1 MDNESTA
8 DRTRWL
14 QKRIVPVLA
23 TLALVLLTFWV
34 WKQRASLSF
43 PAPPLTVPTP
53 ASQQWLRLSAPFDG
67 KIHALIVEDPN
78 GARLLYAGT
87 DGGVFKSEDA
97 GQTWI
102 ACNNG
107 LEDRLI
113 RALAMD
119 PDNPNILYAGTWN
132 GRVYVSMDGGNQWE
146 QRSEQLPPYE
156 IRALYV
162 HTFEPN
168 RLYVATPTGVFTST
182 DHGQH
187 WFPAADFTSTL
198 RCMAMDPERP
208 NTLYV
213 GTSTYGIY
221 KSMDGALTWFPL
233 PYNDPID
240 VSALVVPYRAPYT
253 AYAISRG
260 KVYKTEEGG
269 NFWRYMD
276 SYRDSAIARCLAV
289 NPKNPQEVYVGLQD
303 GLYKSVDGRKSW
315 FRSDTGLRG
324 PDEKPVDVQIIVVDP
339 IDTNIV
345 YACSDNK
352 LFVSQDAGN
361 TWELR
366 STIEASNLA
375 RVLAL
380 QADPKD
386 GRTFYASIAGGGM
399 YKTTNGG
406 KEWQHIG
413 EEDPFALIRSFLQV
427 TAIAV
432 NSLDSS
438 IIYASTV
445 EGLVLKSS
453 NSGATWTL
461 TGVVTEALVS
471 ALVIDAEEPTRLYA
485 GTQGKG
491 IYRSNDEG
499 QNWVQVGEELG
510 KNVQRLVLDPRGPE
524 TMVYAVTENGV
535 FVSRDHGESW
545 RQYLTGASDIAPPVK
560 GSLKAFVTQIGTELV
575 QGLGRN
581 EVMILPQNKVA
592 PGAELRQ
599 LTVSQAVPNAVYVL
613 ANRQGV
619 LMSKDGGVSWSS
631 LGTGLEGLEL
641 QALALSPDDPELIL
655 VGTDKGIF
663 RYQPPGKEQ

>member
-1 MDNESTA
+1 MDNQSTA
-8 DRTRWL
+8 DRTQWL
-14 QKRIVPVLA
+14 QKRIVPILA
-23 TLALVLLTFWV
+23 TLVLVLLTFWV
-34 WKQRASLSF
+34 WRQRVIPSF
-43 PAPPLTVPTP
+43 FAPTRTMPAAAP
-53 ASQQWLRLSAPFDG
+53 QQWLRLNAPFDG
-67 KIHALIVEDPN
+67 KIHALIVEDPD
-78 GARLLYAGT
+78 GVRLLYAGT
-87 DGGVFKSEDA
+87 DGGVFKSKDA

-107 LEDRLI
+107 LDDRLI

-119 PDNPNILYAGTWN
+119 PDDPKILYAGTWN
-132 GRVYVSMDGGNQWE
+132 GKVYASMDGGNRWQ

-162 HTFEPN
+162 HTFDPN
-168 RLYVATPTGVFTST
+168 KLYAATPTGVFTSP
-182 DHGQH
+182 DRGQH

-198 RCMAMDPERP
+198 QCMAMDPERP

-213 GTSTYGIY
+213 GTSVYGIY

-233 PYNDPID
+233 RANDPVD
-240 VSALVVPYRAPYT
+240 VSALIVPPRAPRT

-260 KVYKTEEGG
+260 KVYKTEEDG
-269 NFWRYMD
+269 NFWRYVD
-276 SYRDSAIARCLAV
+276 SYRDQAIARCLAV
-289 NPKNPQEVYVGLQD
+289 NPKNPQEVYVGVQD

-315 FRSDTGLRG
+315 FRSETGLRG
-324 PDEKPVDVQIIVVDP
+324 PDEEPVDVQIVVDP

-345 YACSDNK
+345 YACSGNR

-375 RVLAL
+375 HVLAL

-386 GRTFYASIAGGGM
+386 GRTFYASIAGGGL
-399 YKTTNGG
+399 YKTTDGG
-406 KEWQHIG
+406 NEWQHIG
-413 EEDPFALIRSFLQV
+413 EDDPFALIRSFSQV

-432 NSLDSS
+432 NPLDSR
-438 IIYASTV
+438 IIYASTA

-453 NSGATWTL
+453 NGGATWTL
-461 TGVVTEALVS
+461 TRAVTDALVS
-471 ALVIDAEEPTRLYA
+471 ALVVDAEQPTRLYA
-485 GTQGKG
+485 GTKGKG
-491 IYRSNDEG
+491 AYRSDDEG
-499 QNWVQVGEELG
+499 QTWVQMADEIG
-510 KNVQRLVLDPRGPE
+510 KNVQRLALDPRGSE
-524 TMVYAVTENGV
+524 TVIYAVTEKGV
-535 FVSRDHGESW
+535 FVSRDNGKGW

-560 GSLKAFVTQIGTELV
+560 GSLKAFVTQSGTELV

-581 EVMILPQNKVA
+581 EVVILLQSKVA

-599 LTVSQAVPNAVYVL
+599 LTVSQAVPNAVYAL
-613 ANRQGV
+613 ANHQGV
-619 LMSKDGGVSWSS
+619 LVSKDEGGSWSS
-631 LGTGLEGLEL
+631 LGTGLEGLQL

-663 RYQPPGKEQ
+663 RYQPQGK